1 MILVLTFLLNY
12 TFFLILSFSSATV
25 VRYAVRRA
33 SIAFHWVC
41 WCILMI
47 HRRLF
52 CFIIN
57 ISDFFRVSSEYL
69 YCRHATKK
77 LHIAFWRVPTFPL
90 NWQEAWFF
98 VIFSFNFVRFKSESS
113 YVMSIKLWNLYE
125 YIHHSFIPGIS
136 TFTCDPLLWNAF
148 TTSTRD
154 MVFHE
159 QLRLFHQQLRLL
171 IVIIMEYIHHLFHI
185 IIINVIG
192 ILLA

>member
-69 YCRHATKK
+69 YCRHATKNCI
-77 LHIAFWRVPTFPL
+77 LHSEGFQHFLWIGKRPDFL
-90 NWQEAWFF
+90 WFSLL
-98 VIFSFNFVRFKSESS
+98 ILSDLSRKA
-113 YVMSIKLWNLYE
+113 VMSWALNYE
-125 YIHHSFIPGIS
+125 IYMSIFITPLFQELVLSRVIHYYEMHLLLLLEIWYFMSNYVYFIS
-136 TFTCDPLLWNAF
+136 NYVYLLWSLWSIF
-148 TTSTRD
+148 
-154 MVFHE
+154 
-159 QLRLFHQQLRLL
+159 
-171 IVIIMEYIHHLFHI
+171 IIYSI
-185 IIINVIG
+185 
-192 ILLA
+192 